1 MPSVTGA
8 PQGATVSYKIYA
20 GTSAEG
26 TLVEEAVDAGEYFVE
41 VSVSAKNYT
50 TVQKTAKITISKAVF
65 SVDSIEWS
73 KTAYIFTGS
82 EITLSAMA
90 ENLPEGFTVSFS
102 AEGSGQAL
110 AATEVEGVASM
121 AGNITKELIGK
132 LGVKN
137 LSKGVK
143 VLVTDR
149 SVDVDLALNIDYG
162 YSIMKVS
169 EKVQDRVKS
178 AIENMTGLEV
188 SMVNIRIV
196 NVNMDTV

>member
-1 MPSVTGA
+1 MSKEEKRGVHMIHADGQLGEVQIA
-8 PQGATVSYKIYA
+8 DEVVATIA
-20 GTSAEG
+20 G
-26 TLVEEAVDAGEYFVE
+26 
-41 VSVSAKNYT
+41 
-50 TVQKTAKITISKAVF
+50 
-65 SVDSIEWS
+65 
-73 KTAYIFTGS
+73 
-82 EITLSAMA
+82 
-90 ENLPEGFTVSFS
+90 
-102 AEGSGQAL
+102 L

-121 AGNITKELIGK
+121 AGHITKELIGK

-188 SMVNIRIV
+188 DMVNIRIV
-196 NVNMDTV
+196 NVNMGAAK